1 MWGKIGIVGDQ
12 DVSLATIK
20 DTLIQKSARLILV
33 FSTVF
38 LCHFVMG
45 QTKRITG
52 VVLDSASHAPLQNV
66 SISIKNSTGGGF
78 TDHEGK
84 FRVGVDHSVKK
95 LVFSITGYHPFTV
108 TLTDSSRQ
116 QFTIRLS
123 KSYTALEDVF
133 VSGKRKKYRN
143 KDNPAVELIRKVI
156 ANKEKNGPGAYPY
169 ASYIQYEKIRGLM
182 DKKLSKVSQTKPL
195 KKFNFFFEN
204 VDTTLA
210 PGKRLSS
217 VFLQEVLTQNYYR
230 RQPEKRK
237 QIILGRKSV
246 DFGEYID
253 TKGIT
258 SGLNRM
264 YEDVNIYSN
273 SVSAFTMEFISPIA
287 DLGPT
292 FYQYYIRDTVEEN
305 GIQLVNLYF
314 TPRNSEDLLFQ
325 GMLSITLDG
334 NYAVRKASL
343 GVTKHINLNYV
354 REFRINQDFEKGPGD
369 RYYLATSD
377 MIAHFSPFPR
387 TPGLYAQRM
396 VTVSHL
402 TDSTLPEVVFKG
414 PALDTM
420 QFSINQPDSFWE
432 DGRPVPLSGPEGKT
446 YANTDSLVRMKS
458 YRRLMDYVTL
468 FSVGY
473 KSAGKFDIGPV
484 GSFYSFNPVEGSK
497 LRVGGRSNTKLSTRY
512 FVESYVAYGFKDQK
526 VKYFLSGSYSINNR
540 SIYTY
545 PFNYMQVS
553 FLHDTK
559 NPGQEGIFS
568 QGNAFLSSFT
578 RGYNGKLLYNDILR
592 VSNVHEL
599 GDHFSYILG
608 TKYWKQVP
616 AGDLTYVYPLAAGKF
631 DTVRQLTSGE
641 LSASFRW
648 APHEQFIQNKVGRA
662 GIINKYPV
670 LTFMYARGIN
680 GLFGG
685 QFDYNALHLN
695 INKRWYVP
703 PFGFSDI
710 SFDVEYLGGTL
721 PFPLLIIHPT
731 NQSFFYSYNA
741 YNLMNTEEFV
751 SDHYASVSIDHYF
764 GGFFFNKIPLIKK
777 LRLREVI
784 AAKLLYGGLRNENN
798 PQTNPTQ
805 MIFPLV
811 NGAASTFPLDHGPY
825 LEASAGITN
834 IFSFLRL
841 DVVKRFTY
849 LQNPGISKIG
859 LRVSA
864 DFHF

>member
-1 MWGKIGIVGDQ
+1 M
-12 DVSLATIK
+12 
-20 DTLIQKSARLILV
+20 QKTARLIPVL
-33 FSTVF
+33 FSVF
-38 LCHFVMG
+38 LCQFVFA

-78 TDHEGK
+78 TDHDGK
-84 FRVGVDHSVKK
+84 FRVGVEHNIRK
-95 LVFSITGYHPFTV
+95 LVFSITGYHPYTV
-108 TLTDSSRQ
+108 TLTDSATQ
-116 QFTIRLS
+116 QFMIRLS
-123 KSYTALEDVF
+123 KAYTALEDVF

-169 ASYIQYEKIRGLM
+169 ASYLQYEKIRGLV
-182 DKKLSKVSQTKPL
+182 DKTYGKVTGVKPL
-195 KKFNFFFEN
+195 KKFDFFFQN
-204 VDTTLA
+204 IDTTLA
-210 PGKRLSS
+210 PGKRLTSI
-217 VFLQEVLTQNYYR
+217 FLQEILTQNYYR

-292 FYQYYIRDTVEEN
+292 FYQYYIRDTIEEN
-305 GIQLVNLYF
+305 GVQLVNLYF

-325 GMLSITLDG
+325 GLLTITLDG
-334 NYAVRKASL
+334 NYAIRKASL

-354 REFRINQDFEKGPGD
+354 RDFRINQDFEKGPGD

-387 TPGLYAQRM
+387 TPGIYAQRL

-402 TDSTLPEVVFKG
+402 TDTTLPDPVFKG
-414 PALDTM
+414 AALDTM
-420 QFSINQPDSFWE
+420 QYSINQADSFWE
-432 DGRPVPLSGPEGKT
+432 DERPVPLSGPEGRT
-446 YANTDSLVRMKS
+446 YSNTDSLVRMKS
-458 YRRLMDYVTL
+458 YKRLMDYVTL

-484 GSFYSFNPVEGSK
+484 GSFYSFNPVEGDK
-497 LRVGGRSNTKLSTRY
+497 LRIGARSNTRLSTRY
-512 FVESYVAYGFKDQK
+512 FGESYVAYGFRDQK
-526 VKYFLSGSYSINNR
+526 WKYFLSGSYSVNNR

-545 PFNYMQVS
+545 PFNYLQVS
-553 FLHDTK
+553 YLHDTK
-559 NPGQEGIFS
+559 NPGQEGVFS
-568 QGNAFLSSFT
+568 QGNAFLSSFS
-578 RGYNGKLLYNDILR
+578 RGYNGKLLYNDIFR
-592 VSNVHEL
+592 VSNVREV

-608 TKYWKQVP
+608 AKYWKQIP
-616 AGDLTYVYPLAAGKF
+616 AGDLTYVYEHTAGKF

-648 APHEQFIQNKVGRA
+648 APHEQFVQNKVGRTN
-662 GIINKYPV
+662 ITNKYPI
-670 LTFMYARGIN
+670 LNFQYSRGIN

-685 QFDYNALHLN
+685 QFDFNAFHLN
-695 INKRWYVP
+695 VNKRWFLP

-710 SFDVEYLGGTL
+710 SFDAEYLQGTL

-731 NQSFFYSYNA
+731 NQSYFYSDNA
-741 YNLMNTEEFV
+741 YNLMNSEEFV
-751 SDHYASVSIDHYF
+751 SDHYASLIIDHYF
-764 GGFFFNKIPLIKK
+764 GGFFFNKIPLLKK
-777 LRLREVI
+777 LRLREVV

-798 PQTNPTQ
+798 PKYNPNQ
-805 MIFPLV
+805 MVFPLV
-811 NGAASTFPLDHGPY
+811 NGAASTFPLDQGPY
-825 LEASAGITN
+825 LEASAGVTN
-834 IFSFLRL
+834 IFSFIRL
-841 DVVKRFTY
+841 DIVKRFTY
-849 LQNPGISKIG
+849 LDHPDISKFG
-859 LRVSA
+859 VRVSA